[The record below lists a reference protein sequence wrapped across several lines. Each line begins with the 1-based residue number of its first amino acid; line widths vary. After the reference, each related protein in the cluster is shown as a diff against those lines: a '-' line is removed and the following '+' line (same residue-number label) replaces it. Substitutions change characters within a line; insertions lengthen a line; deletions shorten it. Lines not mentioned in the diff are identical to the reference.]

1 MTNAAQPGILGPLP
15 RVGRYLV
22 FSIVRPEILRDGLV
36 RLSSLVDGGT
46 AVVALGPECIATLG
60 ASVPGLRVFPHL
72 SGPEAGPDT
81 DAAKD
86 PRVDVPSTPTA
97 MLCWLRG
104 EETGDL
110 VHLTRQLEKA
120 LAPALRLDRVIDGF
134 RHNKGKNGLG
144 RDLTGYED
152 GSENPKGKK
161 AEAAALVQGQG
172 AGLDGASFLAL
183 QQWVHDFDALEA
195 MSGRAQDA
203 MVGRR
208 RSDNEELKRPPK
220 SAHTKRT
227 DQESFSPQA
236 FVLRRS
242 MPWAVGHMSG
252 LMFAAFGKNLDAFEA
267 QMRRMVG
274 EEDGIV
280 DALFQM
286 SKPVSGAYFWCP
298 PMRRGKLDLR
308 ALKLS

>member
-1 MTNAAQPGILGPLP
+1 MTSAAQPGILGPLP
-15 RVGRYLV
+15 RVGRYLF
-22 FSIVRPEILRDGLV
+22 FSIVQPEGLRDALV
-36 RLSSLVDGGT
+36 RLSFLVNGDT
-46 AVVALGPECIATLG
+46 AVVGLGPECFAALG
-60 ASVPGLRVFPHL
+60 AEVPGLRVFPHL
-72 SGPEAGPDT
+72 SGPGEKVQIA
-81 DAAKD
+81 
-86 PRVDVPSTPTA
+86 VPSTPTA
-97 MLCWLRG
+97 LLCWLRG

-110 VHLTRQLEKA
+110 VILTRQLGKA
-120 LAPALRLDRVIDGF
+120 LIPALRLDRVIDGF
-134 RHNKGKNGLG
+134 RHHKGKNGHG

-161 AEAAALVQGQG
+161 AEAAALVLGQG

-183 QQWVHDFDALEA
+183 QQWVHDFDAFEA
-195 MSGRAQDA
+195 MPGRAQDA

-208 RSDNEELKRPPK
+208 RSDNEELKRPLQ

-227 DQESFSPQA
+227 EQESFSPQA

-242 MPWAVGHMSG
+242 MPWAVGHVSG